1 MTAIDLATLANRV
14 HGELFARSEDSQPSV
29 PLITGASPLADAKP
43 GHITLVD
50 NEKYLPRLENSRAA
64 ACVTKQTFPNCPIP
78 QIVVPNPHE
87 AFAQICQ
94 IFRPACIVRTATGIH
109 STAVVAETAAVSL
122 SAVIEANAHV
132 GEHSQI
138 GDRTHIHR
146 GATVM
151 EGCKIGA
158 DCQIFPGV
166 VLYPGTVLGDRV
178 VLHAN
183 CVLGAHGFGYRMV
196 DGKHVSTAQLG
207 WVEIESDVEI
217 GANTTIDRGTFG
229 ATRIGEGTKIDNL
242 VMIGH
247 NCSIGKHNLICS
259 QVGIAGSSSTGE
271 YVVLAGQVGLR
282 DHIHI
287 GSRTMVGAQSG
298 VASDAPEDQI
308 LLGSPA
314 IPRMEQATLF
324 AAMNRL
330 PEMRKSLKRLEKQ
343 VESLKLNSA
352 SSESGSNE

>member
-14 HGELFARSEDSQPSV
+14 HGELFARSEASPPSV

-43 GHITLVD
+43 GHITLID
-50 NEKYLPRLENSRAA
+50 NEKYLSRLESSRAA

-87 AFAQICQ
+87 AFAQIIQ

-109 STAVVAETAAVSL
+109 ATAVVAESANVSPTAV
-122 SAVIEANAHV
+122 VEAHANV
-132 GEHSQI
+132 GEHSVV
-138 GDRTHIHR
+138 GERTHIHR

-151 EGCKIGA
+151 EGCKIGC
-158 DCQIFPGV
+158 DCQLYPGV

-217 GANTTIDRGTFG
+217 GANTTIDRGTYG

-259 QVGIAGSSSTGE
+259 QVGIAGSSSTGD
-271 YVVLAGQVGLR
+271 YVVLAGQAGLR

-324 AAMNRL
+324 AAINRL
-330 PEMRKSLKRLEKQ
+330 PEMRKTLKRLEKQ
-343 VESLKLNSA
+343 FEALK
-352 SSESGSNE
+352 SESTTNE